1 MAQRPSS
8 ISSPNETSLIST
20 PSSPSLTITNGHGW
34 RDHVPWGNVSL
45 DHFTNYA
52 RRASNSSLN
61 LLNVFPL
68 SKSEVNEQRLVE
80 KVQKGNQCY
89 KTLQL
94 SLKDNSKTLSK
105 ISEHIHRRVPQM
117 IHQSQELNNMGK
129 KVEDAN
135 SDLIDARDIVRNM
148 ESIDSFINMI
158 DMIQHSIHLI
168 KENKK

>member
-1 MAQRPSS
+1 MTQPSS
-8 ISSPNETSLIST
+8 TSSPNETPLIST
-20 PSSPSLTITNGHGW
+20 PSSPSLTITNGYGW
-34 RDHVPWGNVSL
+34 TDHVPWNTVSL

-61 LLNVFPL
+61 LLNVAFVFP
-68 SKSEVNEQRLVE
+68 STKTEGSEQLEN
-80 KVQKGNQCY
+80 GSY

-94 SLKDNSKTLSK
+94 SLKDNSQSLSK

-117 IHQSQELNNMGK
+117 IHQSQELNKMGQ

-148 ESIDSFINMI
+148 ESIDSFVNMI
-158 DMIQHSIHLI
+158 DMIQHSIDLI
-168 KENKK
+168 KSNQK